1 LEEGGES
8 RVEAANTNWVSDEDL
23 MLEVRNGGTENVGV
37 LFDRYEKPLLNF
49 YAKLTGNRTL
59 SEDLVQEV
67 FLRLL
72 KYRASYDPGTP
83 FRAWV
88 YTIARNARVDHFRK
102 QRPETSWEPHMS
114 PAVVPADAAQQQQET
129 DLLHRALMQLS
140 EDKREVLVLSRFQD
154 MKYEEIAK
162 LLGCEVGTVKTRVY
176 RALQDLKQ
184 IFSGLKSSGGKR
196 AAGMVPP
203 MGVGNEL

>member
-1 LEEGGES
+1 
-8 RVEAANTNWVSDEDL
+8 
-23 MLEVRNGGTENVGV
+23 M

-72 KYRASYDPGTP
+72 KYRQSYEPGTP
-83 FRAWV
+83 FRAWI
-88 YTIARNARVDHFRK
+88 YTIARNARIDHFRK
-102 QRPETSWEPHMS
+102 QRPETTWEPHMS
-114 PAVVPADAAQQQQET
+114 PAVVPADAAQQQQES
-129 DLLHRALMQLS
+129 DLLHRALLQLS

-176 RALQDLKQ
+176 RALQDLKL
-184 IFSGLKSSGGKR
+184 IFNGLKTSTARRS
-196 AAGMVPP
+196 AGMIPP